1 MYLTTTQRQFIKQH
15 CSQIINEGTCLVKS
29 RPPCAKVMSVVKVR
43 HRDYIHSP
51 AELIV
56 EKIVG
61 IKDVLARSIEIDW
74 VQSQSSVYVLPFNKF
89 DWRPTVFERGDIV
102 ANALQP
108 LLLEQIITDRFSQV
122 VDIQYAVEKKIPV
135 NVFGVQKYVAI
146 RTAAYPRFS
155 DLLKELQ

>member
-1 MYLTTTQRQFIKQH
+1 
-15 CSQIINEGTCLVKS
+15 
-29 RPPCAKVMSVVKVR
+29 MSVVKVR
-43 HRDYIHSP
+43 HRDYTHSP
-51 AELIV
+51 TEVII
-56 EKIVG
+56 EKLVG
-61 IKDVLARSIEIDW
+61 IKDVLARSIEVDW

-89 DWRPTVFERGDIV
+89 DWRPMVFERDDII

-122 VDIQYAVEKKIPV
+122 VDIAYAVEKKIPV
-135 NVFGVQKYVAI
+135 HVFGVQKYVAI